1 MIQTLNNNS
10 FNETIENNGV
20 VLVDFSATWC
30 GPCRALH
37 PTLEAVAQDFKGKAV
52 IGKVDV
58 DDEPQLSSK
67 YGITSI
73 PAILYFKN
81 GELMK
86 KQVGN
91 QPKAAI
97 SAVLSE
103 LAQTAN

>member
-1 MIQTLNNNS
+1 MIHTLNNNS
-10 FNETIENNGV
+10 INETIEKNKV

-37 PTLEAVAQDFKGKAV
+37 PTLESVAKDFEGKAI

-58 DDEPQLSSK
+58 DEEPELSMK
-67 YGITSI
+67 YGVTSI

-81 GELMK
+81 GELIGR
-86 KQVGN
+86 QVGN

-97 SAVLSE
+97 SAVLE
-103 LAQTAN
+103 QMAQTA